1 MSHAG
6 DSKIPEASR
15 EVLDA
20 IRRIVQVLR
29 KTAQAAEKRVG
40 LSAAQLFVV
49 RKLLET
55 DALSVGEL
63 ALRTATSQSS
73 VSEVVQRLVTAGL
86 VTRIRSARDAR
97 SVELSLTDAG
107 RELAA
112 KSPEA
117 VQDRVLEALDRMR
130 ASDRAQL
137 AKLLALLLEEIGI
150 AHTPAKMLF
159 EDGKPTE
166 AE

>member
-6 DSKIPEASR
+6 ETNIPEASR

-49 RKLLET
+49 RKLEET

-63 ALRTATSQSS
+63 ARRTATSQSS

-86 VTRIRSARDAR
+86 VTRQRSARDAR
-97 SVELSLTDAG
+97 SVELTLTETG
-107 RELAA
+107 RQLAA

-117 VQDRVLEALDRMR
+117 VQDQVLDALNRMR
-130 ASDRAQL
+130 TPDRTQL
-137 AKLLALLLEEIGI
+137 AKLLGVLMEELGI

-159 EDGKPTE
+159 EDGKP
-166 AE
+166 ADSQ